1 MIDLKFSY
9 LRAKNTLCFGEEGVE
24 FHLDRYGPIIAVKGV
39 NKDTGTKDSPA
50 SNGSGKSSIQ
60 DILSYGIY
68 GKTVKKPKQMS
79 HDKVVNAKADG
90 KGLEVEVVF
99 GDYRILRQRGPN
111 KLRLWCS
118 KDHVWDDKTE
128 ITRGTMKD
136 TQDTIEGVV
145 GMTHQAFCNVVVFD
159 DSSTYA
165 FLESDT
171 PTKRT
176 IVENL
181 LGLDQYRDFHDVA
194 KEMQKDVKLDVK
206 SLTSDYERCQIE
218 LEQCSSRITK
228 IELQEDTWKKTK
240 IAEASKLMATIKS
253 KQEALQS
260 LDSNGE
266 MEKYQTAQD
275 RVVILQ
281 AEIDEANAKKI
292 EITEALRIAKDKVVA
307 LYAQKDE
314 VNERI
319 QIHNNIVRQADS
331 DIEKSSKLV
340 GNLNNLAVGAK
351 CPVCHATIDVSNYQ
365 SVLDH
370 EQHVIESKNN
380 DSSKAKLAISNE
392 LSKFKEHQV
401 NIVKLEEIIKNAEAK
416 LSSFGNKC
424 VSNIK
429 EMNEIA
435 KLQKPNMDAKQQ
447 VLESE
452 ITELKLQ
459 MKSKREELEG
469 GSPYKEI
476 LSAAIEE
483 KKEKAKENELSI
495 TKLKVAED
503 KLPYYDF
510 WVKAFG
516 DKGIRKFV
524 VDGIIPALN
533 SRIAYWMEHLYEGQ
547 IELSFDNELIETI
560 TRNGVSGY
568 YPALSN
574 GEKQRVNLAVSQ
586 SFAYV
591 MMLNSGSCPS
601 LAFLDEITGG
611 GIDKSGVSGVFNMIC
626 ELSKERQVFI
636 TTHNEYLLNM
646 LDGYEEIVLE
656 KENDITRL
664 VS

>member
-1 MIDLKFSY
+1 MIDLKFRY
-9 LRAKNTLCFGEEGVE
+9 LRAKNMLCFGKEGVE
-24 FHLDRYGPIIAVKGV
+24 FFLEDFGPIILVKGF
-39 NKDTGTKDSPA
+39 NKDTGTDDSPA

-60 DILSYGIY
+60 DVLAYAIY
-68 GKTVKKPKQMS
+68 GKTVKKPKQMG
-79 HDKVVNAKADG
+79 HERIINAKADG
-90 KGLEVEVVF
+90 KGLEVEVQF

-111 KLRLWCS
+111 KLRIWCS
-118 KDHVWDDKTE
+118 KDHLWDDESE

-136 TQDTIEGVV
+136 TQETIEGIV

-159 DSSTYA
+159 DSNTYA

-181 LGLDQYRDFHDVA
+181 LGLDQYREYHDIA
-194 KEMQKDVKLDVK
+194 KDMQKDAKLEVKN
-206 SLTSDYERCQIE
+206 LTADYERCQVE
-218 LEQCSSRITK
+218 LEQCNSRIAKVET
-228 IELQEDTWKKTK
+228 QEDTWKKTK
-240 IAEASKLMATIKS
+240 MAEAAKLMSTVKT
-253 KQEALQS
+253 KQEALQQ
-260 LDSNGE
+260 LDTGGE
-266 MEKYQTAQD
+266 LEKYQAAQE
-275 RVVILQ
+275 RIVVLQ
-281 AEIDEANAKKI
+281 AEIDEANEKKVS
-292 EITEALRIAKDKVVA
+292 TAEALKTAKEKVAV
-307 LYAQKDE
+307 LKTLKDE

-319 QIHNNIVRQADS
+319 QDHNNVVRQAEG
-331 DIEKSSKLV
+331 DIEKSESLV
-340 GNLNNLAVGAK
+340 ADLSNLAVGAK
-351 CPVCHATIDVSNYQ
+351 CPVCHATIDPSNYQ

-370 EQHVIESKNN
+370 EQHTIDARGSEVA
-380 DSSKAKLAISNE
+380 KAKSAITDE
-392 LSKFKEHQV
+392 LTKFKEHQV
-401 NIVKLEEIIKNAEAK
+401 NIVKLEEIITKAEAT
-416 LSSFGNKC
+416 LSAFEKKC
-424 VSNIK
+424 ASNVR
-429 EMNEIA
+429 EMNELA
-435 KLQKPNMDAKQQ
+435 KLPKPDMDAKQQ

-452 ITELKLQ
+452 VTELKKQ
-459 MKSKREELEG
+459 IKNKREELEG

-476 LSAAIEE
+476 LTAAIEE
-483 KKEKAKENELSI
+483 KKEKEIEKDEKVA
-495 TKLKVAED
+495 KLKIAED
-503 KLPYYDF
+503 QLPYYDF

-533 SRIAYWMEHLYEGQ
+533 ARIAYWMEHLYEGQ
-547 IELSFDNELIETI
+547 IELSFDNELVETI
-560 TRNGVSGY
+560 KRNGVDAY

-636 TTHNEYLLNM
+636 TTHNQYLLDM
-646 LDGYEEIVLE
+646 LDGYEEIVLV
-656 KENDITRL
+656 KEDDITTL